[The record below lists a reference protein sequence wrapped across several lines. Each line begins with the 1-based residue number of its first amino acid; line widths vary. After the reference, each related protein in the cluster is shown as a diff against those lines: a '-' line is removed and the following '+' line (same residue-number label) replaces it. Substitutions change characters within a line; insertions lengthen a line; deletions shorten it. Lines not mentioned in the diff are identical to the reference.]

1 MNYQDIELLRFTTA
15 GSVDDGKSTL
25 IGRLLYDSKSIF
37 QDQLDAV
44 EQSSKS
50 KGYDY
55 VDLSLLTDGLK
66 SEREQGI
73 TIDVAYRYFATPK
86 RKFIIADTPGH
97 IQYTRNMVTGASTA
111 NLAIIL
117 IDARK
122 GMVEQTH
129 RHAFIASLLR
139 IPHAIVCVNKM
150 DLVDYDEEV
159 FNSIVTKFKA
169 FSSKLSIR
177 DIQFIPI
184 SALNGDNVVNR
195 SENMEWYGGS
205 TLMYHL
211 ENVHISSDQNL
222 VDCRFP
228 IQSVIRPHT
237 LEHQDYRGFA
247 GRIDG
252 GVFKPGDKVKSLPS
266 GFVSTIKTIEL
277 NGEQIAEAFS
287 PMSVTM
293 TLEDEIDNSR
303 GDMIVRENN
312 VPEIGQD
319 LEVLVTWM
327 STTPIQ
333 TRTKVII
340 KHTTNECVAMIKEL
354 KYKIDINTLHRIEN
368 IDKVEMNDIARM
380 SIRTSKPIFYDSYKR
395 NRQTGSIIIIDEQ
408 TNETI
413 GAGMIIWHQRH
424 GEEWETNDAA
434 IS

>member
-1 MNYQDIELLRFTTA
+1 M
-15 GSVDDGKSTL
+15 
-25 IGRLLYDSKSIF
+25 YDSKSIF

-44 EQSSKS
+44 EASSKN
-50 KGYDY
+50 KGFDY

-86 RKFIIADTPGH
+86 RKFIVADTPGH

-122 GMVEQTH
+122 GMLEQTH
-129 RHAFIASLLR
+129 RHSFIASYCC

-150 DLVDYDEEV
+150 DLVDYSEDV
-159 FNSIVTKFKA
+159 YDTIVSDFKA
-169 FSSKLSIR
+169 FASKLEIN

-184 SALNGDNVVNR
+184 SALKGDNVVNK
-195 SENMEWYGGS
+195 SENMPWYHGS
-205 TLMYHL
+205 TMMYHL
-211 ENVHISSDQNL
+211 ETVHISSDYNHI
-222 VDCRFP
+222 DCRFP
-228 IQSVIRPHT
+228 VQSVIRPHT
-237 LEHQDYRGFA
+237 LDNQDYRGFA

-252 GVFKPGDKVKSLPS
+252 GVFKPGDRVKTLPS

-277 NGEQIAEAFS
+277 NGEQIAEAFA

-293 TLEDEIDNSR
+293 TLQDEIDTSR

-327 STTPIQ
+327 SSNPLKP
-333 TRTKVII
+333 RAKVVV
-340 KHTTNECVAMIKEL
+340 KHTTNECMAMVKEL
-354 KYKIDINTLHRIEN
+354 KYKIDINTLHRMQD
-368 IDKVEMNDIARM
+368 IDALDMNDIGRI
-380 SIRTSKPIFYDSYKR
+380 SLRTAKPLFYDVYKK

-413 GAGMIIWHQRH
+413 GAGMII
-424 GEEWETNDAA
+424 
-434 IS
+434 

>member
-1 MNYQDIELLRFTTA
+1 MDYQDIELLRFTTA

-37 QDQLDAV
+37 QDQLEAV
-44 EQSSKS
+44 EESSKS
-50 KGYDY
+50 KGFDY
-55 VDLSLLTDGLK
+55 IDLSLLTDGLK

-122 GMVEQTH
+122 GMLEQTH
-129 RHAFIASLLR
+129 RHSFIASLLR

-150 DLVDYDEEV
+150 DLVDYSENVYDG
-159 FNSIVTKFKA
+159 IVTDFKA
-169 FSSKLSIR
+169 FSSKLGIN

-195 SENMEWYGGS
+195 SENMDWYQGS

-211 ENVHISSDQNL
+211 ETVHISSDYNHI
-222 VDCRFP
+222 DCRFP
-228 IQSVIRPHT
+228 VQSVIRPHT
-237 LEHQDYRGFA
+237 LDNQDYRGFA

-252 GVFKPGDKVKSLPS
+252 GVFKPGDTVKTLPS

-293 TLEDEIDNSR
+293 TLQDEIDTSR

-312 VPEIGQD
+312 VPKIGQD
-319 LEVLVTWM
+319 IELLVTWM
-327 STTPIQ
+327 ISNPLQ
-333 TRTKVII
+333 ARTKVVI
-340 KHTTNECVAMIKEL
+340 KHTTNECMGMVKEL
-354 KYKIDINTLHRIEN
+354 KYKIDINTLHRIEGIN
-368 IDKVEMNDIARM
+368 KIEMNDIARI
-380 SIRTSKPIFYDSYKR
+380 SIRTSKPLFYDAYKK
-395 NRQTGSIIIIDEQ
+395 NRQTGSVIIIDEQ

-413 GAGMIIWHQRH
+413 GAGMII
-424 GEEWETNDAA
+424 
-434 IS
+434 

>member
-1 MNYQDIELLRFTTA
+1 MEHQDIELLRFTTA

-44 EQSSKS
+44 EESSKN
-50 KGYDY
+50 KGFDY

-86 RKFIIADTPGH
+86 RKFIVADTPGH

-122 GMVEQTH
+122 GMLEQTH
-129 RHAFIASLLR
+129 RHSFIASLLR

-150 DLVDYDEEV
+150 DLVDYREDVYNE
-159 FNSIVTKFKA
+159 IVLDFKA
-169 FSSKLSIR
+169 FASKLEIN

-184 SALNGDNVVNR
+184 SALNGDNVVNK
-195 SENMEWYGGS
+195 SEHMPWYHGS
-205 TLMYHL
+205 TMMYHL
-211 ENVHISSDQNL
+211 ETVHISSDYNH

-237 LEHQDYRGFA
+237 LDNQDFRGFA

-252 GVFKPGDKVKSLPS
+252 GVFKPGDRVKSLPS

-277 NGEQIAEAFS
+277 NGQQIEEAFA

-293 TLEDEIDNSR
+293 TLQDEIDTSR

-312 VPEIGQD
+312 VPKIGQD

-327 STTPIQ
+327 SSNPL
-333 TRTKVII
+333 RALTKVVV
-340 KHTTNECVAMIKEL
+340 KHTTNECMGMIKEL
-354 KYKIDINTLHRIEN
+354 KYKVDINTLHRIQDINTLE
-368 IDKVEMNDIARM
+368 INDIGRI
-380 SIRTSKPIFYDSYKR
+380 SIRTSKPIFYDIYKK
-395 NRQTGSIIIIDEQ
+395 NRQTGSLIIIDEQ
-408 TNETI
+408 TNETV
-413 GAGMIIWHQRH
+413 GAGMII
-424 GEEWETNDAA
+424 
-434 IS
+434 

>member
-1 MNYQDIELLRFTTA
+1 M
-15 GSVDDGKSTL
+15 DDGKSTL

-44 EQSSKS
+44 EASSKN
-50 KGYDY
+50 KGFDY

-86 RKFIIADTPGH
+86 RKFIVADTPGH
-97 IQYTRNMVTGASTA
+97 LQYTRNMVTGASTA

-122 GMVEQTH
+122 GMLEQTH
-129 RHAFIASLLR
+129 RHSFIASLLR

-150 DLVDYDEEV
+150 DLVDYSEDV
-159 FNSIVTKFKA
+159 YNTIVSDFKA
-169 FSSKLSIR
+169 FASKLEIN

-184 SALNGDNVVNR
+184 SALKGDNVVNK
-195 SENMEWYGGS
+195 SENMPWYHGS
-205 TLMYHL
+205 TMMYHL
-211 ENVHISSDQNL
+211 ETVHISSDYNHI
-222 VDCRFP
+222 DCRFP

-237 LEHQDYRGFA
+237 LDNQDYRGFA

-252 GVFKPGDKVKSLPS
+252 GVFKPGDRVKTLPS

-277 NGEQIAEAFS
+277 NGEQIAEAFA

-293 TLEDEIDNSR
+293 TLQDEIDTSR

-327 STTPIQ
+327 SSNPLKP
-333 TRTKVII
+333 RTKVVI
-340 KHTTNECVAMIKEL
+340 KHTTKQCLGIVKEL
-354 KYKIDINTLHRIEN
+354 KYKIDINTLHRLQD
-368 IDKVEMNDIARM
+368 IDTLAMNDIGRI
-380 SIRTSKPIFYDSYKR
+380 SIRTANPLFYDVYKK

-413 GAGMIIWHQRH
+413 GAGMII
-424 GEEWETNDAA
+424 
-434 IS
+434 